1 MEEIFVPD
9 ICLFVSQENERER
22 EIKRRYTIA
31 LHYGFTWVL
40 QTFLYFKR
48 CN

>member
-22 EIKRRYTIA
+22 ERLREGIP
-31 LHYGFTWVL
+31 
-40 QTFLYFKR
+40 
-48 CN
+48 